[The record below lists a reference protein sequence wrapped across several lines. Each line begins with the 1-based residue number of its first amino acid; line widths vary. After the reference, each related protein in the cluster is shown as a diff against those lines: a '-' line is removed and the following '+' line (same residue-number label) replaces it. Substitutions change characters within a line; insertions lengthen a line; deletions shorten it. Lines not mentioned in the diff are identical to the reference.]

1 MQHSSCMAWSSA
13 PVSMVGLL
21 NMCMSNSPDIVAG
34 YDAGIMTVIL
44 ADTQFTEYYNIDS
57 NRQGVV
63 ATIPWASTGIAQ
75 LFAGGMLANWL
86 GRIWTLRLS
95 ILFMCLGVYAQ
106 LASHESSLRNA
117 NIRIGSYRSFP
128 TPTQS

>member
-1 MQHSSCMAWSSA
+1 MGFIETFLPKEDRYAA
-13 PVSMVGLL
+13 LLLYGMVFCTCFNGE
-21 NMCMSNSPDIVAG
+21 CSKCVTSDCADIVVG

-95 ILFMCLGVYAQ
+95 ILFMCLGVYA
-106 LASHESSLRNA
+106 
-117 NIRIGSYRSFP
+117 
-128 TPTQS
+128 